1 MKRPT
6 AKYKDLPVG
15 LTETRGCRYK
25 YHTRKGNPIGQVK
38 CQLKD
43 KTWVS
48 AVYGDKRTRK
58 EAIKIVHEKKI
69 SDQAVTITS

>member
-1 MKRPT
+1 MKKPT

-25 YHTRKGNPIGQVK
+25 FHTRKGNPIGQIK

-43 KTWVS
+43 KTWVQ
-48 AVYGDKRTRK
+48 ATYGNIRTRK
-58 EAIKIVHEKKI
+58 EAIAIVYEAKKQ
-69 SDQAVTITS
+69 DRL